1 MNILKE
7 VEVPYITEKKSQDL
21 LEIARRGVL
30 FDEFLELYE
39 QGPFTLAQ
47 WAGILSVSGRSLQR
61 YQKSGHRFS
70 TPESEKILKVAHVI
84 YKGREV
90 FGDKGTFYR
99 WLARPSSALGSQP
112 PESFFDSIMGLDM
125 VLDELGRI
133 EHGITA

>member
-7 VEVPYITEKKSQDL
+7 VEVPYITEKKSQYL
-21 LEIARRGVL
+21 LELARRGIL
-30 FDEFLELYE
+30 FEEFLELYE

-47 WAGILSVSGRSLQR
+47 WGRILSVSGRSLQR

-84 YKGREV
+84 YRGREV
-90 FGDKGTFYR
+90 FGDSDTFFR
-99 WLARPSSALGSQP
+99 WLARPSRALSNQP
-112 PESFFDSIMGLDM
+112 PESLFDSIIGLDM

-133 EHGITA
+133 EHGVTA